1 MKLLE
6 LFKSAHA
13 FDVTNDTETRFD
25 ATSTIDGKVFKF
37 KGYKR
42 ANLGGIVKDAWE
54 VEFGIVTGPAAPMR
68 LDITGTGAAA
78 KVMSFVLQMMKELIK
93 RHPTLAGFYFTSSEK
108 SRTDLYTAMVKRYMR
123 DEYDVKIKK
132 IEDDE
137 AKFYVIRKNH
147 EAA

>member
-6 LFKSAHA
+6 LFKSTHT
-13 FDVTNDTETRFD
+13 FDVTLDTESRFD
-25 ATSTIDGKVFKF
+25 ASSTIDGKVFVF

-42 ANLGGIVKDAWE
+42 NLYGAMPNGAWE
-54 VEFGIVTGPAAPMR
+54 VEFGIKASTTSPTIF
-68 LDITGTGAAA
+68 DITGTGAAA
-78 KVMSFVLQMMKELIK
+78 KVMSFSLQMMNELIK
-93 RHPTLAGFYFTSSEK
+93 RHPTLSGFYFTSSEK

-123 DEYDVKIKK
+123 DEYDVKIRKMD
-132 IEDDE
+132 DDE